1 MVFIVLLLIA
11 VVSLFSQTLGGQAA
25 SFDLN
30 DPEAARAKYAELGA
44 IEGFSEQGR
53 AWCSLTEPELR
64 AIAMHTEMSNIVTTT
79 THTSSAGEVTTSV
92 VVEPA
97 PNQDE
102 LVESA
107 VRRTSDSCRYN
118 AWTNFEKLQTI
129 EGEDALRELLC
140 QLSPEE
146 AVALVQF
153 WSIGFT
159 EAIEVSTSQDG
170 SSTEVK
176 MSRPEESVDEG
187 EAAAWLEELSSVC
200 AEDGG

>member
-1 MVFIVLLLIA
+1 MVFIAFLVFALI
-11 VVSLFSQTLGGQAA
+11 SLFGQLFGWQAA
-25 SFDLN
+25 SFNLN
-30 DPEAARAKYAELGA
+30 DPEAARAKYAEITA
-44 IEGFSEQGR
+44 VEGFSEQR
-53 AWCSLTEPELR
+53 QVWCSLTDREVR
-64 AIAMHTEMSNIVTTT
+64 AIARHTEMSNVVTTT

-92 VVEPA
+92 VEPA
-97 PNQDE
+97 PNQDK

-107 VRRTSDSCRYN
+107 VRRTSDSCRYD

-129 EGEDALRELLC
+129 EGEEALRELLC

-146 AVALVQF
+146 VAALVQF

-159 EAIEVSTSQDG
+159 EVIEVSTSQDG

-176 MSRPEESVDEG
+176 VSRLEESVDEG
-187 EAAAWLEELSSVC
+187 EAAAWIKELSSVC